1 MTRYRNGSLEPGVWG
16 VLATPFL
23 GSALDV
29 DTDAVANLAV
39 FYDRIGATGLT
50 VLGVFGEA
58 AGLSSAERADV
69 IETVVESSALP
80 LVIGLTSLYTRP
92 AIQEAAEAVSAAG
105 ARLAAVM
112 VQIPSADT
120 NVVIDHLT
128 ALHSAVGVPIVL
140 QDYPVASGVSTTAEA
155 IAAIVR
161 SCPFVCAV
169 KSESPPT
176 AVAVGLLDAR
186 VDVPV
191 FGGLG
196 GLGLL
201 DELQAGAAGAM
212 TGFSYPEALISCVDA
227 WRTGG
232 FPAAREALMP
242 FLPLITFEQQPRI
255 ALAIRKEVLRRRGLI
270 AESGVRSPAAG
281 FPDGLDALLAAHLH
295 AIEQSGSVRP
305 ATLIGDR

>member
-1 MTRYRNGSLEPGVWG
+1 MSRYREGSLEPGVWG

-29 DTDAVANLAV
+29 DTDAVANLAA

-58 AGLSSAERADV
+58 ASLTSTERADV
-69 IETVVESSALP
+69 IETVVESCALP
-80 LVIGLTSLYTRP
+80 LVVGLTSLYTRP
-92 AIQEAAEAVSAAG
+92 AIQEASDALAAAG
-105 ARLAAVM
+105 DRLAAVM
-112 VQIPSADT
+112 VQIPSADRNT
-120 NVVIDHLT
+120 VIDHLT
-128 ALHSAVGVPIVL
+128 AIHSAVGVPIVL

-176 AVAVGLLDAR
+176 AVAVGLLDDR

-201 DELQAGAAGAM
+201 DELRAGAAGAM
-212 TGFSYPEALISCVDA
+212 TGFSYPEALIACVAA

-232 FPAAREALMP
+232 FPAARDALLP

-270 AESGVRSPAAG
+270 PESGVRSPAAG
-281 FPDGLDALLAAHLH
+281 FPEGLDALLDAHLRALEEPGARH
-295 AIEQSGSVRP
+295 PLTR
-305 ATLIGDR
+305 IGDR